1 MLFFSIVDIAE
12 HILTLSFP
20 FPLIHIYTQL
30 CSIIVFGCVANQ
42 VSNAP
47 LSATVTV
54 CGYNGNSDACNFAIA
69 VGVLGFLLCLAFLVK
84 DVLFVIVDYS
94 NNIVV
99 SQHLNT
105 YKIYGD
111 RLYKHTHIDMSLFV
125 RSWDSLVHVYRIHGL
140 LSATR
145 YIGY

>member
-1 MLFFSIVDIAE
+1 MLFFSIVNVAE
-12 HILTLSFP
+12 HTLSFP
-20 FPLIHIYTQL
+20 FLPIHIYTQL

-42 VSNAP
+42 VSNVPPGAV
-47 LSATVTV
+47 VTV
-54 CGYNGNSDACNFAIA
+54 CGYNGNSDCCNFAIA

-111 RLYKHTHIDMSLFV
+111 SCTNIHI
-125 RSWDSLVHVYRIHGL
+125 
-140 LSATR
+140 
-145 YIGY
+145 